1 MTLTLREVVEI
12 LDCEVV
18 TGVELIDEI
27 SVERGCAADLMSDV
41 LAFNS
46 SGSLL
51 ITGLIN
57 AQAVRTALISEV
69 EAIVFARGKR
79 PDQAAIEL
87 AKENGIPLLCTKL
100 FMYDA
105 CGLLFSRKLKG
116 LPEEKV
122 NYGQ

>member
-1 MTLTLREVVEI
+1 MTLTLREIVEI
-12 LDCEVV
+12 LDCEVI
-18 TGVELIDEI
+18 TGDGLIDEI

-41 LAFNS
+41 LAFSS

-57 AQAVRTALISEV
+57 AQAVRTALIAEV
-69 EAIVFARGKR
+69 EAIVFVRGKR

-87 AKENGIPLLCTKL
+87 AKENGIPLFCTKL

-105 CGLLFSRKLKG
+105 CGLLHSRKLKG